1 MDFDV
6 TITKIKHLQSRG
18 DLYFYYAF
26 KAGKEQKM
34 KDYILNKVVLK
45 TGDSLDI
52 VESSTLPL
60 TERLMY
66 KVEHEKDKI
75 IVRRD
80 GGKMVIPVDNIL
92 FASSIPLDV
101 IHEDFDDEI

>member
-1 MDFDV
+1 
-6 TITKIKHLQSRG
+6 
-18 DLYFYYAF
+18 
-26 KAGKEQKM
+26 M

-66 KVEHEKDKI
+66 KIEHEKDKI

-80 GGKMVIPVDNIL
+80 GGRMV

>member
-1 MDFDV
+1 
-6 TITKIKHLQSRG
+6 
-18 DLYFYYAF
+18 
-26 KAGKEQKM
+26 M
-34 KDYILNKVVLK
+34 KDYILNQIILK
-45 TGDSLDI
+45 TGDTIQIQEPLN
-52 VESSTLPL
+52 LPMNQKI
-60 TERLMY
+60 MY

-101 IHEDFDDEI
+101 IHEDLDDEI